1 MNNEKFTKLLGDA
14 REIVEKALLEGRPMT
29 EDERNKS
36 MNMVDEAKQGL
47 DDAALERKI
56 AELQAAAAK
65 GKVEEE
71 TQEEAKGSLG
81 ERFAQNKAFKA
92 WMKQVAPN
100 GHIPESAKGLNS
112 PAFEVDMP
120 FEKKAV
126 ITGLSNTSAGAFIQN
141 DDTGIYVPMG
151 RKPLKLRD
159 LISVRSTN
167 SDMVEFVRQTAQ
179 VTQAA
184 GVAEATSAAAPTV
197 VTTAAGSPTLVYTST
212 VTNNA
217 GGGYKPEGAMA
228 FEKVTTPVETVAV
241 WIPVT
246 KRALADAAQLRGI
259 IDQEL
264 RDSLMD
270 EIETN
275 ILFGQATPDFVGLAE
290 TTNILTQSFSTNILT
305 TARKAI
311 TNLATNGLEASPTA
325 FVVAPADWEAVELAL
340 FAAAPYLPY
349 QQSMWRIP
357 VVESQYLTAGTA
369 YLGNWKQAV
378 MWDRQ
383 QVTISVSD
391 SHADF
396 FIRNLVAVLAEARAA
411 FGVLKPK
418 SFVEIATAASGSPS

>member
-1 MNNEKFTKLLGDA
+1 MNNEKFMNLLGDA
-14 REIVEKALLEGRPMT
+14 REIVEKALVEGRPMT

-36 MNMVDEAKQGL
+36 MNMVEEAKQGL
-47 DDAALERKI
+47 DDVALERKI

-65 GKVEEE
+65 GKEEE
-71 TQEEAKGSLG
+71 TQEEVKGSMG
-81 ERFAQNKAFKA
+81 ERFAQNKAYKA

-126 ITGLSNTSAGAFIQN
+126 LTGASATSGGAFIQN

-197 VTTAAGSPTLVYTST
+197 TTVDDSPTGYTST
-212 VTNNA
+212 VTLNS
-217 GGGYKPEGAMA
+217 GGGYKPEGTMTFA
-228 FEKVTTPVETVAV
+228 KVTAPVETVAV

-264 RDSLMD
+264 RASLMD
-270 EIETN
+270 EIENN

-290 TTNILTQSFSTNILT
+290 TSNILNQAFSTDILT

>member
-1 MNNEKFTKLLGDA
+1 MNNEKFMKILGDA

-36 MNMVDEAKQGL
+36 MNMVNDAKQGL

-56 AELQAAAAK
+56 ADLQAAVAK
-65 GKVEEE
+65 GEDE
-71 TQEEAKGSLG
+71 TTQPEQKGSFG
-81 ERFAQNKAFKA
+81 EQFANSNEFKS

-100 GHIPESAKGLNS
+100 GHIPESAKGFSS
-112 PAFEVDMP
+112 PAFQVNMP

-126 ITGLSNTSAGAFIQN
+126 ITGLSDTSAGAFIQN
-141 DDTGIYVPMG
+141 DVTGIYAPMG

-167 SDMVEFVRQTAQ
+167 SDLVEFVKQTAQ

-184 GVAEATSAAAPTV
+184 FVAEATTAAAPTV
-197 VTTAAGSPTLVYTST
+197 NSSTHAVTL
-212 VTNNA
+212 NA
-217 GGGYKPEGAMA
+217 NGGYKPEGTMA
-228 FEKVTTPVETVAV
+228 FLKVTTPVETVAV

-246 KRALADAAQLRGI
+246 KRALADSAQLRGI

-264 RDSLMD
+264 RDSLLD
-270 EIETN
+270 KIESN
-275 ILFGQATPDFVGLAE
+275 ILFGEATPDFVGVAE
-290 TTNILTQSFSTNILT
+290 TSGILSQSFSSSIMT

-311 TNLATNGLEASPTA
+311 TNLAENGLEPNPTA
-325 FVVAPADWEAVELAL
+325 FVMSPGDWEAVELAL

-357 VVESQYLTAGTA
+357 VVESQYVTSGTA

-396 FIRNLVAVLAEARAA
+396 FIRNLVAILAEARAA
-411 FGVLKPK
+411 FGVIKPK
-418 SFVEIATAASGSPS
+418 SFVEIATAVSGSPS

>member
-1 MNNEKFTKLLGDA
+1 MNNEKFMKLLGDA
-14 REIVEKALLEGRPMT
+14 REIVEKALVEGRPMT
-29 EDERNKS
+29 EEERNKS
-36 MNMVDEAKQGL
+36 MNMVNDAKQGL

-65 GKVEEE
+65 GEDAPQV
-71 TQEEAKGSLG
+71 EAKGSFG
-81 ERFAQNKAFKA
+81 ERFAQSKEYKG
-92 WMKQVAPN
+92 WLKQVAPN

-112 PAFEVDMP
+112 PAFQVDMP

-126 ITGLSNTSAGAFIQN
+126 ITGLSDTSAGAFVQN
-141 DDTGIYVPMG
+141 DNTGIYVPMG

-167 SDMVEFVRQTAQ
+167 SDMVEFVQQTAK

-197 VTTAAGSPTLVYTST
+197 NATTHAVEL
-212 VTNNA
+212 NA
-217 GGGYKPEGAMA
+217 GGGYKPEGTMT
-228 FEKVTTPVETVAV
+228 FVKVTTPVETVAV

-264 RDSLMD
+264 RDALLD
-270 EIETN
+270 EIENN
-275 ILFGQATPDFVGLAE
+275 ILFGQATPDFVGVAE
-290 TTNILTQSFSTNILT
+290 TTGILTQAFSTDILT
-305 TARKAI
+305 SARKAI
-311 TNLATNGLEASPTA
+311 TNLAENGLEANPTA
-325 FVVAPADWEAVELAL
+325 FVMSPGDWEAVELAL
-340 FAAAPYLPY
+340 FSAAPYLPY

-357 VVESQYLTAGTA
+357 VVESQYVTSGTA
-369 YLGNWKQAV
+369 YLGNWKQAA

-383 QVTISVSD
+383 QVTISISD

-396 FIRNLVAVLAEARAA
+396 FIRNLVAVLAEVRAA

>member
-1 MNNEKFTKLLGDA
+1 MNNEKFMKILGDA

-36 MNMVDEAKQGL
+36 MNMVNDAKQGL

-56 AELQAAAAK
+56 AGLQAAVAK
-65 GKVEEE
+65 GEDE
-71 TQEEAKGSLG
+71 TTQPEQKGSFG
-81 ERFAQNKAFKA
+81 EQFANSGEFKS

-100 GHIPESAKGLNS
+100 GHIPESAKGFSS
-112 PAFEVDMP
+112 PAFQVNMP

-141 DDTGIYVPMG
+141 DATGIYAPMG

-167 SDMVEFVRQTAQ
+167 SDLIEFVQQTAQ

-184 GVAEATSAAAPTV
+184 FVAEATSAAAPTV
-197 VTTAAGSPTLVYTST
+197 DSTTHAVTLNT
-212 VTNNA
+212 

-228 FEKVTTPVETVAV
+228 FAKVTTPVETVAV

-246 KRALADAAQLRGI
+246 KRALADSAQLRGI

-264 RDSLMD
+264 RDSLLD
-270 EIETN
+270 KIESN
-275 ILFGQATPDFVGLAE
+275 ILFGEATPDFVGVAE
-290 TTNILTQSFSTNILT
+290 TSGILSQSFSSSIMT

-311 TNLATNGLEASPTA
+311 TNLAENGLEPNPTA
-325 FVVAPADWEAVELAL
+325 FVMSPGDWEAVELAL

-357 VVESQYLTAGTA
+357 VVESQYVTSGTA

-396 FIRNLVAVLAEARAA
+396 FIRNLVAILAEARAA
-411 FGVLKPK
+411 FGVIKPK
-418 SFVEIATAASGSPS
+418 SFVEIATAVTGSPS

>member
-1 MNNEKFTKLLGDA
+1 MNNEKFMNLLGDA
-14 REIVEKALLEGRPMT
+14 REIVEKALFEGRPMT

-36 MNMVDEAKQGL
+36 MNMVEEAKQGL
-47 DDAALERKI
+47 DDVALERKI

-65 GKVEEE
+65 GKEEE
-71 TQEEAKGSLG
+71 TQEEVKGSMG
-81 ERFAQNKAFKA
+81 ERFAQNKAYKA

-112 PAFEVDMP
+112 PAFQVDMP

-126 ITGLSNTSAGAFIQN
+126 LTGASNTSGGAFIQN
-141 DDTGIYVPMG
+141 DNTGIYVPMG

-167 SDMVEFVRQTAQ
+167 SDTVEFVQQTAK

-184 GVAEATSAAAPTV
+184 GVAEATSAAMPTV
-197 VTTAAGSPTLVYTST
+197 TQATGAIVLNP
-212 VTNNA
+212 
-217 GGGYKPEGAMA
+217 GGGYKPEGTMTFA
-228 FEKVTTPVETVAV
+228 KVSTPVETVAV

-270 EIETN
+270 EIENN
-275 ILFGQATPDFVGLAE
+275 ILFGQATPDFVGVAE
-290 TTNILTQSFSTNILT
+290 TTGILTQSYDTSILT

>member
-1 MNNEKFTKLLGDA
+1 MNNEKFMNLLGDA
-14 REIVEKALLEGRPMT
+14 REIVEKALFEGRPMT

-36 MNMVDEAKQGL
+36 MNMVEEAKQGL
-47 DDAALERKI
+47 DDVALERKI

-65 GKVEEE
+65 GKEEE
-71 TQEEAKGSLG
+71 TQEEVKGSMG
-81 ERFAQNKAFKA
+81 ERFAQNKAYKA

-112 PAFEVDMP
+112 PAFQVDMP

-126 ITGLSNTSAGAFIQN
+126 LTGASATSGGAFVQN

-167 SDMVEFVRQTAQ
+167 SDTVEFVQQTAK

-184 GVAEATSAAAPTV
+184 GVAEATSAAMPTV
-197 VTTAAGSPTLVYTST
+197 TQATGAIVLNP
-212 VTNNA
+212 
-217 GGGYKPEGAMA
+217 GGGYKPEGTMT
-228 FEKVTTPVETVAV
+228 FVKVSTPVETVAV

-270 EIETN
+270 EIENN
-275 ILFGQATPDFVGLAE
+275 ILFGQATPDFVGVAE
-290 TTNILTQSFSTNILT
+290 TTGILTQSYDTSILT

-411 FGVLKPK
+411 FG
-418 SFVEIATAASGSPS
+418 

>member
-14 REIVEKALLEGRPMT
+14 REIVEKALVEGRPMT
-29 EDERNKS
+29 EEERNKS

-65 GKVEEE
+65 GEDE
-71 TQEEAKGSLG
+71 TTQPEQKGSFG
-81 ERFAQNKAFKA
+81 EQFANSNEFKS

-100 GHIPESAKGLNS
+100 GHIPESAKGFSS
-112 PAFEVDMP
+112 PAFQVNMP

-126 ITGLSNTSAGAFIQN
+126 ITGLSDTSAGAFVQN
-141 DDTGIYVPMG
+141 DNTGIYVPMG

-167 SDMVEFVRQTAQ
+167 SDMVEFVQQTAK

-197 VTTAAGSPTLVYTST
+197 NATTHAVEL
-212 VTNNA
+212 NA
-217 GGGYKPEGAMA
+217 GGGYKPEGTMT
-228 FEKVTTPVETVAV
+228 FVKVTTPVETVAV

-264 RDSLMD
+264 RDALLD
-270 EIETN
+270 EIENN
-275 ILFGQATPDFVGLAE
+275 ILFGQATPDFVGVAE
-290 TTNILTQSFSTNILT
+290 TTGILTQAFSTDILT
-305 TARKAI
+305 SARKAI
-311 TNLATNGLEASPTA
+311 TNLAENGLEANPTA
-325 FVVAPADWEAVELAL
+325 FVMSPGDWEAVELAL
-340 FAAAPYLPY
+340 FSAAPYLPY

-357 VVESQYLTAGTA
+357 VVESQYLTSGTA
-369 YLGNWKQAV
+369 YLGNWKQAA

-383 QVTISVSD
+383 QVTISISD

-396 FIRNLVAVLAEARAA
+396 FIRNLVAVLAEVRAA

>member
-1 MNNEKFTKLLGDA
+1 MNNEKFMNLLGDA
-14 REIVEKALLEGRPMT
+14 REIVEKALFEGRPMT

-36 MNMVDEAKQGL
+36 MNMVEEAKQGL
-47 DDAALERKI
+47 DDVALERKI

-65 GKVEEE
+65 GKEEE
-71 TQEEAKGSLG
+71 TQEEVKGSMG
-81 ERFAQNKAFKA
+81 ERFAQNKAYKA

-112 PAFEVDMP
+112 PAFQVDMP

-126 ITGLSNTSAGAFIQN
+126 LTGASATSGGAFVQN

-167 SDMVEFVRQTAQ
+167 SDTVEFVQQTAK

-184 GVAEATSAAAPTV
+184 GVAEATSAAMPTV
-197 VTTAAGSPTLVYTST
+197 TQATGAIVLNP
-212 VTNNA
+212 
-217 GGGYKPEGAMA
+217 GGGYKPEGTMT
-228 FEKVTTPVETVAV
+228 FVKVSTPVETVAV

-270 EIETN
+270 EIENN
-275 ILFGQATPDFVGLAE
+275 ILFGQATPDFVGVAE
-290 TTNILTQSFSTNILT
+290 TTGILTQSYDTSILT